1 MVDIDEQRRQE
12 QKYYNE
18 HIKLHKQN
26 IIGDEIQNYESRKTK
41 EAI

>member
-1 MVDIDEQRRQE
+1 MVDIDAQRRQE

-26 IIGDEIQNYESRKTK
+26 IIGDRIQNYEGRKEQ
-41 EAI
+41 EAM

>member
-18 HIKLHKQN
+18 HIKHHKQN
-26 IIGDEIQNYESRKTK
+26 IMGDGRQNYEGRK
-41 EAI
+41 EQQAM